1 MKHINLRLVGLT
13 LAVVLG
19 SPSFAAQEHKAPP
32 KTEIDNVTET
42 IHGVTIT
49 DPYRWLEDQNSPE
62 TRAWI
67 NAQNEYT
74 NSMLSG
80 FGGREKIHQRL
91 EQLMKIDVID
101 APFERG
107 GRYFIRKR
115 KADQNQF
122 VIYARNGLNGK
133 DVVLIDGNT
142 LSPDQ
147 TSSAAIVDV
156 TQNGKY
162 MAYGIR
168 QGGEDEVAVSIMNVD
183 TRKSFPD
190 RLPRARYFGL
200 SLKPDASGFYYTTFG
215 KEGPRVYYHVMG
227 TKPAGDRKIFGDGY
241 GPGTIIGSNLSD
253 DGRYLLIVVNF
264 GSAADKSEVWVEDLE
279 SGGSIT
285 PIVKDIPARFNPE
298 IAGDTMFMHTNW
310 NAENGKVLAVD
321 LKEPDRENW
330 REVVPQSQFPID
342 SVSETGGKLFVNYLE
357 NVSTKI
363 KVFDPSGKPVREV
376 KLPGIGTAS
385 GMGGEWTK
393 DEAFYTFSS
402 FAQPTI
408 IYRYQISTGK
418 QEEWARTNVPIASD
432 QIEVNQVW
440 YESKDKTRVP
450 MFLVHK
456 KGLKLDGA
464 RPTLLTAYG
473 GFNVSLTPGFSAIA
487 ALWAEMGGVF
497 AQPNLRGG
505 GEFGEKWHKAGM
517 FGNKQNVFDDFT
529 GAAEWLIKNNYTNA
543 SKLAIRG
550 GSNGGLLVGAA
561 MTQRPELFQ
570 AVVCGVPLLDMIR
583 YQNFLVAR
591 FWVPEYGSSE
601 DAEQFKYIYEYS
613 PYHHV
618 KKGARYPAVFFT
630 TGDGDTRVAPL
641 HARKMTALMQAST
654 GSDRPILLHYDTKA
668 GHSGGLP
675 VTKQIDDSTEELSF
689 LFWQLGVS
697 VK

>member
-1 MKHINLRLVGLT
+1 MKHINLRIVGLT

-19 SPSFAAQEHKAPP
+19 SSSFAAQEHKAPP

-80 FGGREKIHQRL
+80 FAGREKIHQRL

-133 DVVLIDGNT
+133 DEVLIDGNT
-142 LSPDQ
+142 LSSDQ
-147 TSSAAIVDV
+147 TSSASIMDV

-183 TRKSFPD
+183 TRKNFPD

-241 GPGTIIGSNLSD
+241 GPETIIGSNLSD

-279 SGGSIT
+279 SGGSLT
-285 PIVKDIPARFNPE
+285 PIVKDIPARFSPE

-321 LKEPDRENW
+321 LKKPARENW
-330 REVVPQSQFPID
+330 REVVPQSQFPIE
-342 SVSETGGKLFVNYLE
+342 SVSAAGRKLFVNYLE
-357 NVSTKI
+357 NVSTTI

-385 GMGGEWTK
+385 GMSGEWIK

-402 FAQPTI
+402 YAQPTI

-432 QIEVNQVW
+432 QIEVKQVW

-487 ALWAEMGGVF
+487 AFWAEMGGVF

-570 AVVCGVPLLDMIR
+570 AVVCRVPLLDMIR
-583 YQNFLVAR
+583 YQDFLVAR

-675 VTKQIDDSTEELSF
+675 VTKQIDDSTAELSF
-689 LFWQLGVS
+689 LFWQLGIS
-697 VK
+697 GK